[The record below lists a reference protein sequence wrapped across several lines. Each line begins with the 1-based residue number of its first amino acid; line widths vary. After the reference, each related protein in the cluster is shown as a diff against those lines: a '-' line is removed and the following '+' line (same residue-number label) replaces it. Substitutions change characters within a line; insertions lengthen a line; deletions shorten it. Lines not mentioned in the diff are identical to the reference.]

1 MCSLLLPG
9 EAFAV
14 NCEVVDFSIDKIKRK
29 MVVMLF
35 LVSEY
40 DANVHPLIRLATCV
54 RTVAHRLPSPKSPQ
68 TVSLSRFIARQSF
81 ANVNTLGIALPC
93 AHL

>member
-14 NCEVVDFSIDKIKRK
+14 NCEVVDFSIDKIKRQ

-40 DANVHPLIRLATCV
+40 DANVHPLVRLRVRV
-54 RTVAHRLPSPKSPQ
+54 RTIAHRLPNPSSPQ
-68 TVSLSRFIARQSF
+68 TVSLSRFIAKHNF
-81 ANVNTLGIALPC
+81 ANVNTLGIALP
-93 AHL
+93 

>member
-9 EAFAV
+9 EVFAV

-40 DANVHPLIRLATCV
+40 NANVHALVRLAM
-54 RTVAHRLPSPKSPQ
+54 R
-68 TVSLSRFIARQSF
+68 IA
-81 ANVNTLGIALPC
+81 AI
-93 AHL
+93 AHLAFTPSNAHIV

>member
-9 EAFAV
+9 VKFAV

-40 DANVHPLIRLATCV
+40 NANVHPLVRLAM
-54 RTVAHRLPSPKSPQ
+54 RIAAIAHRLPSPKSPQ
-68 TVSLSRFIARQSF
+68 TVSLSRFIARHSL
-81 ANVNTLGIALPC
+81 ANVNTLGIALP
-93 AHL
+93 